1 MTRAANLAAYG
12 QALIARRIGGIAAG
26 CSAIIVRSSGCPY
39 CRTRSYTTA
48 NCPSVNPSS
57 VRLVKKASTDRLLWE
72 TLLGE
77 TGVKDRRPHFAD
89 ARRAQYFHA
98 WRESDAWDS
107 SALFSKKSNA
117 GPLAFRICLLNR
129 SKAFQ
134 FHATKRICTNVGPG
148 CCLNGG
154 GRALGNF
161 SGAGM
166 Q

>member
-1 MTRAANLAAYG
+1 
-12 QALIARRIGGIAAG
+12 
-26 CSAIIVRSSGCPY
+26 
-39 CRTRSYTTA
+39 
-48 NCPSVNPSS
+48 
-57 VRLVKKASTDRLLWE
+57 
-72 TLLGE
+72 
-77 TGVKDRRPHFAD
+77 
-89 ARRAQYFHA
+89 FHA

-154 GRALGNF
+154 GRGLGKF

-166 Q
+166 QESDRRGGEGGSVFDRKLLVDVMQMNLDGTIGDIQPTANLLVRQSFGY